1 MQERIVGF
9 CGIICSDCRPFIAT
23 QKNDRELK
31 KEVAKA
37 WSTEEEKLKPEDIKC
52 GGCFATGERLFKFC
66 EICEVRRCG
75 YGRNIENCAYC
86 DEFPCVKLSDLWK
99 SMGSTQE
106 KATLEEIGKELRA

>member
-1 MQERIVGF
+1 VQKRIVGF
-9 CGIICSDCRPFIAT
+9 CGIICSDCRAFTAT

-31 KEVAKA
+31 KEVAKS
-37 WSTEEEKLKPEDIKC
+37 WSTEQERLTPEDINC

-75 YGRNIENCAYC
+75 RATNIENCAYC

-99 SMGSTQE
+99 SMKSTQE
-106 KATLEEIGKELRA
+106 KATLEEIGKKLRA